1 MRIGLDIDDVL
12 LHWYSAYLERF
23 GKPKSEYEIT
33 KHVFR
38 DLRNDREFWLN
49 LEPKHY
55 PNFPVTL
62 YCTKRV
68 CNKNWSKRWIEEHDY
83 PDAPIYQ
90 IFTQTKNKANVV
102 KGLVDVFIDDSLS
115 NFKAMNLAGVPC
127 LLMDAEYNQEWGP
140 IGRVYSLDIDEI
152 REVYELFMLTAFNDF
167 YKLV

>member
-127 LLMDAEYNQEWGP
+127 LLMDAEYNQKWGP
-140 IGRVYSLDIDEI
+140 IGRVYSLDINEI
-152 REVYELFMLTAFNDF
+152 KEVYELFMLTAFNDF

>member
-140 IGRVYSLDIDEI
+140 IGRVYSLDINEI

>member
-23 GKPKSEYEIT
+23 GKPENEYEIT

-90 IFTQTKNKANVV
+90 IFAQTKNKANVV

-140 IGRVYSLDIDEI
+140 IGRIYSLDINEI
-152 REVYELFMLTAFNDF
+152 KEVYELFMLTAFNDF

>member
-127 LLMDAEYNQEWGP
+127 LLMDAECNQEWGP
-140 IGRVYSLDIDEI
+140 IGRVYSLDINEI
-152 REVYELFMLTAFNDF
+152 KEVYELFMLTAFNDF